1 MDDIYL
7 EVILKSEPAE
17 IQKLCLSNKYYNSL
31 CKTYREHISK
41 TLLKRYQVR
50 YKNPGNFIY
59 IMNKVKYDPERS
71 FHDIYKLY
79 FKFYNNT
86 GIDCD
91 NKKIR
96 SIPFYPN
103 VKSLN
108 CNSNLLKSLP
118 PLQKVETLNCRF
130 NKLTSL
136 PELPNVK
143 ILNCAGNQLMS
154 LPELPKVTSLYCGNN
169 QLRSLPELP
178 NVVHLSCGSNQLMS
192 LPNLP
197 KLKTLVNRNNPMNLE
212 DSDSE
217 DSEYAS
223 GDESE
228 EEG

>member
-7 EVILKSEPAE
+7 EVILRSEPSE
-17 IQKLCLSNKYYNSL
+17 IQKLCLSNKYYNTL
-31 CKTYREHISK
+31 CKNYREHISK

-59 IMNKVKYDPERS
+59 IMNKKKYDPERS

-91 NKKIR
+91 KKKIR

-108 CNSNLLKSLP
+108 CNENLLKSLP
-118 PLQKVETLNCRF
+118 PLPNVETLNCRF

-143 ILNCAGNQLMS
+143 ILNCAGNQLRS
-154 LPELPKVTSLYCGNN
+154 LPELPKVTNLYCGNN
-169 QLRSLPELP
+169 KLTRLPELP
-178 NVVHLSCGSNQLMS
+178 NVVLLSCSNNQLMS

-197 KLKTLVNRNNPMNLE
+197 KLKTLINRNNPMNPHE
-212 DSDSE
+212 DS

-228 EEG
+228 EES